1 VKIQLVL
8 ILTLIF
14 TAFAYAQQPDKK
26 TPDWEKHM
34 KTAESFYTDKIYT
47 EAIKYFTKVLDNNP
61 KEKTALLKRGASY
74 LFLQDNKNAFTDF
87 SALLE
92 IDENNG
98 SAYYL
103 RALSKF
109 NLARDGETVDVEQTR
124 SACDDLFMAKQL
136 DYSTNYE
143 VFRLVCPNL

>member
-1 VKIQLVL
+1 MKIQLGI

-14 TAFAYAQQPDKK
+14 TVFAYAQQPDKK
-26 TPDWEKHM
+26 SDWEKHM
-34 KTAESFYTDKIYT
+34 KTAESFYTDKNYT
-47 EAIKYFTKVLDNNP
+47 EAIKYFTKALDNNP
-61 KEKTALLKRGASY
+61 KEKTALLKRGTSY

-109 NLARDGETVDVEQTR
+109 NLARDGETVDGEQTR

-136 DYSTNYE
+136 DYPTNYE
-143 VFRLVCPNL
+143 VFSLVCPNL

>member
-1 VKIQLVL
+1 MP
-8 ILTLIF
+8 
-14 TAFAYAQQPDKK
+14 FAYAQQHGKK
-26 TPDWEKHM
+26 ASDWEKHM
-34 KTAESFYTDKIYT
+34 KTAESFYTDKNYT
-47 EAIKYFTKVLDNNP
+47 EAIKHFTEVLNDNP
-61 KEKTALLKRGASY
+61 KEKTTLLKRGAGY

-109 NLARDGETVDVEQTR
+109 NLARDGETVDDEQTR

-136 DYSTNYE
+136 DYPTNYE
-143 VFRLVCPNL
+143 AFRLACPNL